1 MTAAE
6 LEACSDEEIAER
18 FARPLTFGTA
28 GLRGPMRGGPN
39 GMNLAVVMRTT
50 WAVAQ
55 VLKDRDLS
63 DSRVVVGGDARH
75 GSEQF
80 ALAAAEVLAAQGF
93 HVTLMFAAV
102 PTPAIAFG
110 ARHLSAAAG
119 IQITASHNPPSDNGY
134 KVYFDG
140 GLQIVPPTDREIE
153 TLIGKAPHAD
163 EIPRAAVDTSG
174 VDLIQRYVDRA
185 AHVRHTHGS
194 VRLAFSAMHGVGGE
208 YALDAF
214 VRAGLSDV
222 QVVES
227 QFAPDPDFPTVP
239 FPNPEEPGA
248 ADELLKLA
256 ADAEA
261 EVAIA
266 LDPDADRCAVGVP
279 TPDGWRM
286 LTGDETGWLLG
297 DYVLSQIEPGEV
309 SEHTVVASSVVSSRM
324 LAAIAA
330 AHGARHVE
338 TLTGFKWLS
347 RADADL
353 PGCTLVYAYEEAI
366 GYCVDPSAVRDKDGI
381 SAAVLFCDMVVAL
394 REQGR
399 TVLDALD
406 DLARRH
412 GVHATTAVA
421 RPVVDADEA
430 AEVMTRLRSKAPTK
444 LCGFDITMTDLA
456 AVQPV
461 SATHRRGDPRRRRHR
476 HRSAGGGPAVGH
488 RAESQV
494 LHRGSANLRRRR
506 SGCRPSGRPTAPGG
520 VGRNRRQV
528 LAALARPELPV
539 ACVAEPGHDVGDVVE
554 AVVDGRGE
562 QRDVGCHLLQRRNA
576 LRSHHDANRRDVNGF
591 AGMQQSDGVRHR
603 ATGGEHRVEHEHRLG
618 AQVVGQGLQIRRRL
632 VGLFVARDTDEPD
645 AGLRDQRMRL
655 IDHAEPGAQHRHQ
668 QRRIGQARSGGFG
681 ERRANRDGFGRRI
694 AGCLVHQHQCQVA
707 QGVAEC
713 RVVRALVAQCGQ
725 PRRGQRVVDDAHVHG
740 PTLVTIGTARRSS
753 PS

>member
-1 MTAAE
+1 MIEQPSSSSVSEWIEHDPDPVTVAE
-6 LEACSDEEIAER
+6 LQACSDDELAER

-28 GLRGPMRGGPN
+28 GLRGPVRGGPN
-39 GMNLAVVMRTT
+39 GMNLAVVMRTS

-55 VLKDRDLS
+55 VLKNHGLT

-80 ALAAAEVLAAQGF
+80 ALAAAEVLAAEGF

-110 ARHLSAAAG
+110 ARHLGAAAG

-174 VDLIQRYVDRA
+174 VDLIQRYVNRA
-185 AHVRHTHGS
+185 AHVRHTDAS

-214 VRAGLSDV
+214 ARAGLSDV

-279 TPDGWRM
+279 TPNGWRM

-297 DYVLSQIEPGEV
+297 DYVLSQVEPGEV

-330 AHGARHVE
+330 SHGARHVE
-338 TLTGFKWLS
+338 TPTGFKWLS

-412 GVHATTAVA
+412 GVHATTAVIGLSST
-421 RPVVDADEA
+421 P
-430 AEVMTRLRSKAPTK
+430 TR
-444 LCGFDITMTDLA
+444 
-456 AVQPV
+456 
-461 SATHRRGDPRRRRHR
+461 PRR
-476 HRSAGGGPAVGH
+476 
-488 RAESQV
+488 
-494 LHRGSANLRRRR
+494 
-506 SGCRPSGRPTAPGG
+506 
-520 VGRNRRQV
+520 
-528 LAALARPELPV
+528 
-539 ACVAEPGHDVGDVVE
+539 
-554 AVVDGRGE
+554 
-562 QRDVGCHLLQRRNA
+562 
-576 LRSHHDANRRDVNGF
+576 
-591 AGMQQSDGVRHR
+591 
-603 ATGGEHRVEHEHRLG
+603 
-618 AQVVGQGLQIRRRL
+618 
-632 VGLFVARDTDEPD
+632 
-645 AGLRDQRMRL
+645 
-655 IDHAEPGAQHRHQ
+655 
-668 QRRIGQARSGGFG
+668 
-681 ERRANRDGFGRRI
+681 
-694 AGCLVHQHQCQVA
+694 
-707 QGVAEC
+707 
-713 RVVRALVAQCGQ
+713 
-725 PRRGQRVVDDAHVHG
+725 
-740 PTLVTIGTARRSS
+740 
-753 PS
+753 